1 MKKTVLV
8 VDDAKLMRQMLCDIL
23 EEAGYKVIAEA
34 QHGDEAVALYAQHQP
49 DLVTMDVLMPQK
61 NGVEA
66 VREIVK
72 NWPTARIFMISSI
85 GQESLIQEAIDA
97 GAADFVVKPFRK
109 EDVLD
114 AAQRVLNRP

>member
-8 VDDAKLMRQMLCDIL
+8 VDDAKLMRQMIRDIL

-34 QHGDEAVALYAQHQP
+34 QNGEEAVAKYGQHRP

-66 VREIVK
+66 VRDIVK
-72 NWPTARIFMISSI
+72 SWPAARIFMISSV
-85 GQESLIQEAIDA
+85 GQESLIKEALDA

-109 EDVLD
+109 EDVTD
-114 AAQRVLNRP
+114 AAKRVLDRP